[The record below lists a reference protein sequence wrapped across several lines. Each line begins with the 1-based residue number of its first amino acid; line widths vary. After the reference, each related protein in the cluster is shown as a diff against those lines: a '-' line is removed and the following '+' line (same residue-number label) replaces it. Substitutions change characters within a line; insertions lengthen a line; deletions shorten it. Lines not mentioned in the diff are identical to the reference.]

1 MKACPECGHRQ
12 DDGAACASCGYDGLL
27 DLGNMR
33 HRDLLRDIDRR
44 KLDKHND
51 RSLKLA
57 VAIAMAIVIGMWFI
71 PGYWSFRMQAIALP
85 LLIDQWAIM
94 IVFALGIQKVIERAA
109 PKKKFPW
116 IDDYGNP

>member
-1 MKACPECGHRQ
+1 MRACPECGHRQ
-12 DDGAACASCGYDGLL
+12 DTGTACAQCGYDGLL

-33 HRDLLRDIDRR
+33 HRELLRDIDRR
-44 KLDKHND
+44 KLDKHGE

-57 VAIAMAIVIGMWFI
+57 VALAMAIVVAMWFI
-71 PGYWSFRMQAIALP
+71 PGYWSFRRQAIALP

-94 IVFALGIQKVIERAA
+94 TVIALGLSKLIERAA
-109 PKKKFPW
+109 PKKKYPW